1 MGCSSLLLFYRVILV
16 NLSLSTFFRMAMF
29 SRILA
34 LGEQVDLKAVT
45 QNRSRVLA
53 SELGAEGRVPAFSPS
68 HAVLMTEEE
77 ILKT

>member
-1 MGCSSLLLFYRVILV
+1 
-16 NLSLSTFFRMAMF
+16 MAMF